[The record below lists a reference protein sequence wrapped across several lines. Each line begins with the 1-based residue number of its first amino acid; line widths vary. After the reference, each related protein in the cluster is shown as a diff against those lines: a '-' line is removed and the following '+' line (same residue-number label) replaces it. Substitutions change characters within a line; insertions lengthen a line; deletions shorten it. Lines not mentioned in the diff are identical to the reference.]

1 MPPPEVDEVA
11 AVVVVMVNVFAVMK
25 STINSALN
33 SDAGIPPIGPTT
45 PEKVT

>member
-1 MPPPEVDEVA
+1 VPPPEVDDVA
-11 AVVVVMVNVFAVMK
+11 AVVVVMVKVFAVTW

-33 SDAGIPPIGPTT
+33 SEAGIPPIGPTT